1 MKKVTLLQTKRK
13 LDMNSKLLEYLKNN
27 KMFKLVCGAGN
38 ENEEDVEKL
47 VELYSMAGCNI
58 FDVSANLDVVK
69 AAKRGLKK
77 AGILENR
84 FICVS
89 VGIKG
94 DPHLNKANIDLK
106 KCKGCLKCF
115 SICPQSAISS
125 KCVVDETKCIGCSK
139 CQRICIA
146 DAIEMKSHPTDLSIV
161 LPKIVKEGVDCLEFH
176 AISND
181 ENDVD
186 EKWKFLNSLYNG
198 VLSIC
203 VDRAKLSNEA
213 LISRLNRMLSI
224 REPYTTIIQADGAPM
239 SGGKNDYRTT
249 LQAVATAELLQKEKL
264 PVFTLLSGG
273 TNSKTAQLATQCD
286 VEFTGV
292 AIGSYARYIVK
303 DYLCG
308 KMSFGEALKI
318 AKNLVDSVY

>member
-1 MKKVTLLQTKRK
+1 MESNLQTF
-13 LDMNSKLLEYLKNN
+13 LKNN
-27 KMFKLVCGAGN
+27 KVFKLVCGAGN
-38 ENEEDVEKL
+38 ENEEEVEKL
-47 VELYSMAGCNI
+47 VELYSKAGCNI
-58 FDVSANLDVVK
+58 FDVSANLGVVK
-69 AAKRGLKK
+69 AAKRGLEK
-77 AGILENR
+77 AGVTKNR

-94 DPHLNKANIDLK
+94 DPHLNKASINLE
-106 KCKGCLKCF
+106 KCKGCLKCLSVCF
-115 SICPQSAISS
+115 QGAISS

-146 DAIEMKSHPTDLSIV
+146 DAIQMKSYPTDLTKV
-161 LPKIVKEGVDCLEFH
+161 LPKIIEGGVDCLEFH
-176 AISND
+176 AITED
-181 ENDVD
+181 ESEVD
-186 EKWKFLNSLYNG
+186 EKWKLLNSLYNG

-213 LISRLNRMLSI
+213 LVKRLNRMLSL
-224 REPYTTIIQADGAPM
+224 REAYTTIIQADGAPM
-239 SGGKNDYRTT
+239 SGGNDDYRTT
-249 LQAVATAELLQKEKL
+249 LQAVATAELLQKECL

-273 TNSKTAQLATQCD
+273 TNSKTTQLATQCE

-308 KMSFGEALKI
+308 KMSFGEAVEI
-318 AKNLVDSVY
+318 AKNLVNSVY

>member
-1 MKKVTLLQTKRK
+1 MKKVILSQTKRK
-13 LDMNSKLLEYLKNN
+13 SMMESNLQTFLKDNRV
-27 KMFKLVCGAGN
+27 FKLVCGAGN
-38 ENEEDVEKL
+38 ENEEEVEKL
-47 VELYSMAGCNI
+47 VELYSKAGCNI
-58 FDVSANLDVVK
+58 FDVSANLKVVK
-69 AAKRGLKK
+69 SAKRGLQK
-77 AGILENR
+77 AGITENR

-94 DPHLNKANIDLK
+94 DPHLNKANIDLE

-125 KCVVDETKCIGCSK
+125 KCVVDEAKCIGCSK

-146 DAIEMKSHPTDLSIV
+146 DAIEMKSYPTDLTTV
-161 LPKIVKEGVDCLEFH
+161 LPEIIEDGVDCLEFH
-176 AISND
+176 AITDD
-181 ENDVD
+181 ENEVD
-186 EKWKFLNSLYNG
+186 EKWQLLNSLYNG

-213 LISRLNRMLSI
+213 LVKRLNRILAI

-239 SGGKNDYRTT
+239 SGGKDDYRTT
-249 LQAVATAELLQKEKL
+249 LQAVATAGLLQKENL

-273 TNSKTAQLATQCD
+273 TNSKTAQLATQCG

-318 AKNLVDSVY
+318 ARNLVNSVY

>member
-1 MKKVTLLQTKRK
+1 MTK
-13 LDMNSKLLEYLKNN
+13 SFLEYLKQN
-27 KMFKLVCGAGN
+27 KVFKLVCGAGN
-38 ENEEDVEKL
+38 ENAQEVEKL
-47 VELYSMAGCNI
+47 VELYSKAGCNI
-58 FDVSANLDVVK
+58 FDVSANIDVVK
-69 AAKRGLKK
+69 AAKNGLKK
-77 AGILENR
+77 AGIDEDR

-89 VGIKG
+89 IGIKG
-94 DPHLNKANIDLK
+94 DPHLNKAFIDLN

-125 KCVVDETKCIGCSK
+125 KCIVDNSKCIGCSK
-139 CQRICIA
+139 CQKICIA
-146 DAIEMKSHPTDLSIV
+146 DAITMKSYPTDLKTV
-161 LPKIVKEGVDCLEFH
+161 LPEIIKEGVDCLEFH
-176 AISND
+176 AITD
-181 ENDVD
+181 D
-186 EKWKFLNSLYNG
+186 EKEVDDKWKLLNSLYSG

-213 LISRLNRMLSI
+213 LVRRLNRMLSI

-239 SGGKNDYRTT
+239 SGGKDDYRTT

-264 PVFTLLSGG
+264 PAFTLLSGG
-273 TNSKTAQLATQCD
+273 TNSKTAELAKQCEVD
-286 VEFTGV
+286 FTGV

-318 AKNLVDSVY
+318 AEDLVNSVHKG